1 MTKTNDLLSTA
12 GMNTRLTH
20 GGNDPADCFG
30 FVNPPIVRGSTVL
43 FPDAETLSTENQ
55 KYTYGTHGTPTT
67 DALCNLVN
75 ELEGSF
81 GTILVPSGLA
91 AITVPFLA
99 YLGAGDHALIVDS
112 VYFPTRR
119 FCNTML
125 KKLAWCGGGVLRPG
139 DRDGYRSADPP
150 GYQAGAS

>member
-1 MTKTNDLLSTA
+1 MVVTIPPIVRFRQTA
-12 GMNTRLTH
+12 
-20 GGNDPADCFG
+20 
-30 FVNPPIVRGSTVL
+30 IVRGSTVL

-55 KYTYGTHGTPTT
+55 KYTYGTHGTRRPTRCAT
-67 DALCNLVN
+67 WSTRLRVSA
-75 ELEGSF
+75 

-125 KKLAWCGGGVLRPG
+125 KKLGVEVE
-139 DRDGYRSADPP
+139 Y
-150 GYQAGAS
+150 